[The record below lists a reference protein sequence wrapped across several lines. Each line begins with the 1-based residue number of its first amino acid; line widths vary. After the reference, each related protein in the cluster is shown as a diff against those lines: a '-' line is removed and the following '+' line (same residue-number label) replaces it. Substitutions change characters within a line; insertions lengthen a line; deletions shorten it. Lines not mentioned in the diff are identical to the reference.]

1 MSPSAKPKYHFLVVD
16 DDIHLN
22 TTFALMLEFHGHEV
36 RTAHTG
42 ETALAMLEK
51 DRFDLIIT
59 EYWLP
64 RMYGD
69 ELAAVIKQHWPD
81 QPILMATA
89 NTEELMYVPPIDGV
103 DCVLNKPFSMA
114 QLREAILWVLD
125 RYSGIR
131 PVSPEARRAHGDRP
145 APSDKQRS
153 SPRAGGTHHL

>member
-1 MSPSAKPKYHFLVVD
+1 MKASAKHKYNFLVVD
-16 DDIHLN
+16 DDIHLH
-22 TTFALMLEFHGHEV
+22 TAFALMLEFNEHEV
-36 RTAHTG
+36 RTVHTG
-42 ETALAMLEK
+42 EAALALLEQEK
-51 DRFDLIIT
+51 FDLIIT

-64 RMYGD
+64 GMYGD
-69 ELAAVIKQHWPD
+69 ELAAIVKQQWPH
-81 QPILMATA
+81 QPIIMATA
-89 NTEELMYVPPIDGV
+89 NTEELMFEPPNGV
-103 DCVLNKPFSMA
+103 DCVLNKPFSMS